1 MEYGLGQEELVWQTQ
16 KTNGKIV
23 EEDVV
28 GRTGARGWSRGR
40 VRAHDTCRAEVH
52 GSSALGT
59 WNYGKVMRR
68 VETEVV

>member
-1 MEYGLGQEELVWQTQ
+1 MECGLGQEELVWQTQ

-28 GRTGARGWSRGR
+28 GRKGSRGWSQGR
-40 VRAHDTCRAEVH
+40 VRAHGTFRAEVH

-59 WNYGKVMRR
+59 CNYWKVMRR